1 MRPETIALNYAEAL
15 FALGEKSGR
24 GEEYHALIEALAAA
38 LDASP
43 RAQAVLMSPKITK
56 ARKAELLAAAVPE
69 ASREFV
75 LFLGAVVKRGRQL
88 LLGEIATQYAGLL
101 DVKFNRV
108 RAGITLA
115 REPDAALK
123 ESIIQALGKALGKDV
138 VAGFAVE
145 PEILGGAIV
154 RVGDRLLDG
163 SVRRRLLQLRRA
175 LLSK

>member
-1 MRPETIALNYAEAL
+1 LRAASIALNYAEAL

-24 GEEYHALIEALAAA
+24 AEEYHALLEALAAA
-38 LDASP
+38 VDASS

-56 ARKAELLAAAVPE
+56 ARKAELLAAAVPG
-69 ASREFV
+69 AGREFE
-75 LFLGAVVKRGRQL
+75 LFLAAVVKRGRQL
-88 LLGEIATQYAGLL
+88 LLGEMATQMAGLL

-115 REPDAALK
+115 REPDEALRA
-123 ESIIQALGKALGKDV
+123 SITQALSKALGKEV

-145 PEILGGAIV
+145 PEILGGAII

-163 SVRRRLLQLRRA
+163 SVRRRLLQLRRV

>member
-1 MRPETIALNYAEAL
+1 LRAATIALNYAEAL

-24 GEEYHALIEALAAA
+24 AEEYHALLEALAAA

-56 ARKAELLAAAVPE
+56 ARKAELLAASLPG

-75 LFLGAVVKRGRQL
+75 LFLTAVVKRGRQL
-88 LLGEIATQYAGLL
+88 LLGEMATQMAGLL

-115 REPDAALK
+115 REPDEALRAAVT
-123 ESIIQALGKALGKDV
+123 QALSKALGKDV

-145 PEILGGAIV
+145 PEILGGAII

-163 SVRRRLLQLRRA
+163 SVRRKLLQLRRV

>member
-1 MRPETIALNYAEAL
+1 LRAATIALNYAEAL
-15 FALGEKSGR
+15 FALGEKSGKA
-24 GEEYHALIEALAAA
+24 EEYHALLEALAAA

-56 ARKAELLAAAVPE
+56 ARKAELLAAAVPG

-75 LFLGAVVKRGRQL
+75 LFLEAVVKRGRQL
-88 LLGEIATQYAGLL
+88 LLGEMATQMAGLL

-115 REPDAALK
+115 REPDAALRD
-123 ESIIQALGKALGKDV
+123 SITRALGKALGKDV

-145 PEILGGAIV
+145 PEILGGAII

-163 SVRRRLLQLRRA
+163 SVRRRLLQLRRV

>member
-1 MRPETIALNYAEAL
+1 MRAASIALNYAEAL
-15 FALGEKSGR
+15 FVLGEKSGR
-24 GEEYHALIEALAAA
+24 AEEYHALIEALAAA
-38 LDASP
+38 IDASP

-56 ARKAELLAAAVPE
+56 ARKSELLAAAVPG
-69 ASREFV
+69 ASGEFV
-75 LFLGAVVKRGRQL
+75 QFLAAVVKRGRQL
-88 LLGEIATQYAGLL
+88 LLGEMATQYAGLL

-123 ESIIQALGKALGKDV
+123 DSITQALGKALGKDV